1 MSRESAVIR
10 PAAELDAPVIAE
22 AAFMAGHGMFDLMFD
37 GLLPGRSAREAYC
50 ERRVLKPGHFSHWS
64 KWFLAENPAGQV
76 VGALNLF
83 PHAELLTTE
92 PDPLLTRDRLGPFAD
107 VDIEECAVGSYYLNV
122 VAIFPAFRGLG
133 LGAGLVRHAMH
144 RAVESGFSRIALTT
158 WGDDAEL
165 MAFYRRL
172 GFQPI
177 AECRIAPDPR
187 LNAGTLY
194 ALLERPL
201 SPAA

>member
-1 MSRESAVIR
+1 MSRETAVIR
-10 PAAELDAPVIAE
+10 PAAATDAPVIAD
-22 AAFMAGHGMFDLMFD
+22 AAFMAGHGMFDLMFE
-37 GLLPGRSAREAYC
+37 GLLTGRSAREAYA

-64 KWFLAENPAGQV
+64 KWFLAENPQGQV

-83 PHAELLTTE
+83 PHAEFETTE

-107 VDIEECAVGSYYLNV
+107 LDVDAQAAGSYFLNV
-122 VAIFPAFRGLG
+122 VSIFPAFRGLG

-144 RAVESGFSRIALTT
+144 RAVEEGFSRIALST
-158 WGDDAEL
+158 WGDDPEL

-172 GFQPI
+172 GFQTI
-177 AECRIAPDPR
+177 AEVRIAPDPR

-194 ALLERPL
+194 ALLDRPL
-201 SPAA
+201 TPGG